1 MSWFDAIILGI
12 LQGLTEFLPISSSA
26 HLRIFGELTGA
37 DPGAAFTAITQ
48 IGTEI
53 AVLIVFWKDIVRVLR
68 SWFMSMPWVKE
79 DNRISSSN
87 PDVRMGW
94 MIIVGSLPIG
104 ILGLLLQDWIDTTFR
119 NLWITVAM
127 LAVFALLLGAADK
140 YAQSEKKL
148 TELSW
153 KDALLYGLAQAMAL
167 IPGVSR
173 SGGTITM
180 GRFLGYTRSE
190 AARYSFL
197 LALPAIFASGLY
209 KLVKVLAGSEPVAL
223 APTLVAT
230 VIAFVVGYAVIQWFL
245 KLIST
250 KSFLPFVYYRLILAA
265 IVAAL
270 LLGGVL
276 SPIATTVAA

>member
-79 DNRISSSN
+79 DNRMSSSN

-250 KSFLPFVYYRLILAA
+250 KSFIPFVYYRLILAA

>member
-1 MSWFDAIILGI
+1 MTWFDAIILGI

-37 DPGAAFTAITQ
+37 ADPGAAFTAITQ

-68 SWFMSMPWVKE
+68 AWFCSMPWVDADK
-79 DNRISSSN
+79 RVASN
-87 PDVRMGW
+87 HPDVRMGW

-104 ILGLLLQDWIDTTFR
+104 ILGLALQDWIDTTFR

-127 LAVFALLLGAADK
+127 LAIFGVLLGLADRWGSK
-140 YAQSEKKL
+140 NKTLSD
-148 TELSW
+148 LSW
-153 KDALLYGLAQAMAL
+153 KDAILYGFAQAMAL

-180 GRFLGYTRSE
+180 GRFLGYSRPE

-209 KLVKVLAGSEPVAL
+209 KVAKVAAGSEPIAVG
-223 APTLVAT
+223 PTLLAT
-230 VIAFVVGYAVIQWFL
+230 VIAFVVGYTVIVWFL
-245 KLIST
+245 KLISHR
-250 KSFLPFVYYRLILAA
+250 SFMPFVYYRVILALL
-265 IVAAL
+265 VAVL

-276 SPIATTVAA
+276 SPVALPTL

>member
-1 MSWFDAIILGI
+1 MTWFDAIILGI

-37 DPGAAFTAITQ
+37 SDPGAGFTAITQ
-48 IGTEI
+48 IGTEL
-53 AVLIVFWKDIVRVLR
+53 AVLIVFWKDIVRILT
-68 SWFMSMPWVKE
+68 SWFRALPWV
-79 DNRISSSN
+79 SSDKRLPQNN

-104 ILGLLLQDWIDTTFR
+104 VLGLLLQDWIDTTFR

-127 LAVFALLLGAADK
+127 LTIFGIFLGIADRVGARTK
-140 YAQSEKKL
+140 RLS
-148 TELSW
+148 ELSW
-153 KDALLYGLAQAMAL
+153 KDAILYGCAQAMAL

-180 GRFLGYTRSE
+180 GRVLGYSRPE

-209 KLVKVLAGSEPVAL
+209 KVAKVLAGAEPLAVGPTAL
-223 APTLVAT
+223 AT
-230 VIAFVVGYAVIQWFL
+230 VIAFVVGYAVIVWFL

-250 KSFLPFVYYRLILAA
+250 RSFMPFVYYRLCLAGL
-265 IVAAL
+265 VAAL
-270 LLGGVL
+270 LLSGVL
-276 SPIATTVAA
+276 QPSAL

>member
-1 MSWFDAIILGI
+1 MSWLDAIILGI

-26 HLRIFGELTGA
+26 HLRIFGELTGSA

-53 AVLIVFWKDIVRVLR
+53 AVLIIFWKDIVRILS
-68 SWFMSMPWVKE
+68 SWFASMPWVAQE
-79 DNRISSSN
+79 RRLPSST

-94 MIIVGSLPIG
+94 MIIVGSVPIG
-104 ILGLLLQDWIDTTFR
+104 ILGIVLQDWIDTSFR

-127 LAVFALLLGAADK
+127 LTIFGLLLGAADRYGRRDK
-140 YAQSEKKL
+140 ML
-148 TELSW
+148 TNLSW
-153 KDALLYGLAQAMAL
+153 KDAILYGFAQAMAL

-180 GRFLGYTRSE
+180 GRFLGYARPE

-209 KLVKVLAGSEPVAL
+209 KVAKAAAGSDPVAVG
-223 APTLVAT
+223 PTILAT
-230 VIAFVVGYAVIQWFL
+230 VIAFVVGYAVIVWFL
-245 KLIST
+245 KLISHR
-250 KSFLPFVYYRLILAA
+250 SFMPFVYYRLGLAA
-265 IVAAL
+265 IVTVL
-270 LLGGVL
+270 LLTGVL
-276 SPIATTVAA
+276 EPLAAHTV

>member
-1 MSWFDAIILGI
+1 MTWLDAIFLGI

-26 HLRIFGELTGA
+26 HLRIFGELTGSA

-53 AVLIVFWKDIVRVLR
+53 AVLIVFWKDITRVLS
-68 SWFMSMPWVKE
+68 SWFRALPVVSTDKRLPQ
-79 DNRISSSN
+79 NN

-104 ILGLLLQDWIDTTFR
+104 ILGLLLQDWIDTSFR
-119 NLWITVAM
+119 NLWITVVT
-127 LAVFALLLGAADK
+127 LTVFGVLLGLADRIG
-140 YAQSEKKL
+140 SRNKKL

-153 KDALLYGLAQAMAL
+153 SDAILYGIAQALAL

-180 GRFLGYTRSE
+180 GRLLGYSRPE

-209 KLVKVLAGSEPVAL
+209 KVAKVAIGSEAVAIGPTIL
-223 APTLVAT
+223 ATL
-230 VIAFVVGYAVIQWFL
+230 IAFVVGYVVIVWFL

-250 KSFLPFVYYRLILAA
+250 RSFMPFVYYRLIVAA
-265 IVAAL
+265 VVAAL
-270 LLGGVL
+270 LLSGTL
-276 SPIATTVAA
+276 QPIAA